1 VWRNLTVGLVLSGLV
16 LCGCGVARTES
27 VPRPL
32 SSAKSRSSPTTSPD
46 TSAAISE
53 VTLSEIFREEGALL
67 TGSNPSVA
75 ETLDFVAYYQF
86 IDAACERAEHNSSCS
101 VMSDADVIAQ
111 MYLEAHNQAAIVA
124 HQAAAA
130 G

>member
-16 LCGCGVARTES
+16 LSGCGAARTEG

-32 SSAKSRSSPTTSPD
+32 SSASRSSPSTSPD
-46 TSAAISE
+46 TSAATSE
-53 VTLSEIFREEGALL
+53 VTLSEIFRQEGTLL

-75 ETLDFVAYYQF
+75 ETLDFVAYYQY
-86 IDAACERAEHNSSCS
+86 IDAACGQAEDSSNCS

-130 G
+130 S